1 MQSMHAGEVREMK
14 DIYSTIA
21 VGAALVLLF
30 SNNAY
35 AYLDPG
41 TGSMLL
47 QGLIAAVAGGALVI
61 RVYWGKWKSLFTSSK
76 NAARKPNAEV
86 AATKNTSK

>member
-1 MQSMHAGEVREMK
+1 MK
-14 DIYSTIA
+14 NVYSTIA

-30 SNNAY
+30 SKNAY

-47 QGLIAAVAGGALVI
+47 LGLIAAVAGGALVM
-61 RVYWGKWKSLFTSSK
+61 RAHWGKWKSLFTSSK
-76 NAARKPNAEV
+76 NATKKPNTEV
-86 AATKNTSK
+86 TATENTSK